1 MSDIIQHG
9 TVEKSHKNLQ
19 RLGTLPNVPSL
30 FTPKSKDA
38 AREP

>member
-1 MSDIIQHG
+1 MSDISQQVS
-9 TVEKSHKNLQ
+9 VEKSHKNLQ
-19 RLGTLPNVPSL
+19 MLGTLPNVHSL